1 MGLQVGVHM
10 QSTKQNKGRYFQ
22 GTKRRITFSY
32 LSLRA
37 PVTQKQRKGEQ
48 ASCSSDV
55 MVIPCSQCMQRIH
68 YTLNVQEIFY
78 ASTKRQE
85 NI

>member
-22 GTKRRITFSY
+22 GTERGVTFCY
-32 LSLRA
+32 LSLRV
-37 PVTQKQRKGEQ
+37 PVAQKQRKGEQ

-55 MVIPCSQCMQRIH
+55 MVIPCSQSMQRIH
-68 YTLNVQEIFY
+68 YTLNVQKIFY
-78 ASTKRQE
+78 ASTERQE
-85 NI
+85 ST